1 MEKLKAYYFTGT
13 GNTRY
18 VTEKLCGY
26 LQDRYDTET
35 FDVTKTASVS
45 SADLLLF
52 AFPVYG
58 SSPPKP
64 MVRFVLNNAHKIR
77 GQECIVIATQYKF
90 SGDGAASLGRLLEKT
105 GAKVSFAEHFN
116 MPNNLSDC
124 AMFKICNGAE
134 LKDTLERA
142 EKKAQCFAGRILKGK
157 KFRRGFN
164 PLSHSVGY
172 VCQRKWWRKGENEK
186 KSSLQIDAQKCVGCG
201 LCAGRCPVHNIRI
214 ENGKAVPQSDC
225 ALCYRCVNL
234 CPKQAIRLF
243 GKEFSQPQYKG
254 PSK

>member
-77 GQECIVIATQYKF
+77 G
-90 SGDGAASLGRLLEKT
+90 R
-105 GAKVSFAEHFN
+105 HFN
-116 MPNNLSDC
+116 RVACYETVYIVSN
-124 AMFKICNGAE
+124 I
-134 LKDTLERA
+134 
-142 EKKAQCFAGRILKGK
+142 
-157 KFRRGFN
+157 
-164 PLSHSVGY
+164 PLSEQYTNIQQTEPKTWAAFLRRITAVYNFDISKETPVSKHTGKLQEKPLTLIPIVDD
-172 VCQRKWWRKGENEK
+172 GE
-186 KSSLQIDAQKCVGCG
+186 S
-201 LCAGRCPVHNIRI
+201 P
-214 ENGKAVPQSDC
+214 
-225 ALCYRCVNL
+225 
-234 CPKQAIRLF
+234 F
-243 GKEFSQPQYKG
+243 
-254 PSK
+254 

>member
-64 MVRFVLNNAHKIR
+64 MVRFVLNNAQKIR

-124 AMFKICNGAE
+124 AMFKIRNGARTQRYPRKSGKKGAMFRRPYFKGQKISARVQSPLPFRRLCMPAE
-134 LKDTLERA
+134 MVAERRKRKKEQPANRRA
-142 EKKAQCFAGRILKGK
+142 EM
-157 KFRRGFN
+157 RRLRVMRG
-164 PLSHSVGY
+164 PLSRS
-172 VCQRKWWRKGENEK
+172 
-186 KSSLQIDAQKCVGCG
+186 
-201 LCAGRCPVHNIRI
+201 
-214 ENGKAVPQSDC
+214 
-225 ALCYRCVNL
+225 
-234 CPKQAIRLF
+234 
-243 GKEFSQPQYKG
+243 
-254 PSK
+254 